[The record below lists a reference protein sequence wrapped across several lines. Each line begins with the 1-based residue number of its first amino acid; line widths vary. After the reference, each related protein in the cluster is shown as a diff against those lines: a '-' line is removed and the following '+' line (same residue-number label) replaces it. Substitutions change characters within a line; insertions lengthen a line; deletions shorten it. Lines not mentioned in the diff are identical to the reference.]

1 MMFSLILRGY
11 KKVLSRVHEYAWV
24 TLFVSIAL
32 LYVLSCFVMFFAA
45 EDQIFEKYTWWLSV
59 TITTVGYGD
68 YSPLTTYGRVCAGVI
83 MFIGIGTAGLVI
95 GKAAESV
102 IDFVNKNRKG

>member
-1 MMFSLILRGY
+1 MIFSLILRGY

-32 LYVLSCFVMFFAA
+32 LYVLGYFVMLYAG
-45 EDQIFEKYTWWLSV
+45 EDQILENYTWWFSV

-68 YSPLTTYGRVCAGVI
+68 YSPLTTYGRICAGFI
-83 MFIGIGTAGLVI
+83 MFIGIGTVGLARWLSRSSI
-95 GKAAESV
+95 LRIKTGKV
-102 IDFVNKNRKG
+102 